1 MAIHH
6 MIFIYGVLFIFF
18 KILVFWVVRGVN
30 IVQTPPPP
38 HLITSPGG
46 GESEKLKNGGGSVV
60 QGQVFLIVGLLLFLF
75 KFFKVYHFYI

>member
-30 IVQTPPPP
+30 IVQTPPP